1 MIFLFRDNSY
11 KVMHPLMEEGKII
24 KKFKKWHHN
33 IKAVMME
40 NETRLHTDTFCIIER
55 DNFQT
60 DIHPFQLTYVV
71 AYINDEDQ
79 PIDDANS
86 MKRSIHI
93 TTIREFYQAA
103 ALLYQLA
110 YSESVGD
117 YYSIGPNRAIL
128 VSIKIHFDED
138 KDAYLWNM
146 ATSKETAVE
155 FVRNQGMILDTDRF
169 LDASMGNSKADMVED
184 GCYITRKDI
193 SGDMHLNFYHHAKK
207 HLIWFRNGKWFLFGD
222 NIVPRVNSF
231 KERVVDDVTGIYA
244 ICLNNTGL
252 VYMASYPFLMNLTE
266 TTEAMVDM
274 HLGTRETIT
283 DVESGLK
290 YTQVKT
296 NGNTQ
301 SYVAYNVADVLY
313 MALYLPQLWD
323 MARFFYGDEPVL
335 IEAEFILGKSFHKT
349 GNYKIPASAYGQ
361 GLHIDLFSIMAK
373 VFSFQ
378 ARSISFNES

>member
-1 MIFLFRDNSY
+1 MIFLFKDNNY
-11 KVMHPLMEEGKII
+11 KVLHPLMEESKIL
-24 KKFKKWHHN
+24 KKFRKWHSN
-33 IKAVMME
+33 IEAVMVE
-40 NETRLHTDTFCIIER
+40 NDTRLHSDTFSIIER

-60 DIHPFQLTYVV
+60 QIHPFQLTYIV

-93 TTIREFYQAA
+93 DTIKDFYQAA
-103 ALLYQLA
+103 SLLYQLA

-138 KDAYLWNM
+138 QEPYLWNM
-146 ATSKETAVE
+146 ATSKETAVD
-155 FVRNQGMILDTDRF
+155 FVRAQGMILDTDHF
-169 LDASMGNSKADMVED
+169 LDASAGNSKADMVED

-193 SGDMHLNFYHHAKK
+193 SGDTHLNFYHHAKK
-207 HLIWFRNGKWFLFGD
+207 HLIWFRNGKWFLFSD
-222 NIVPRVNSF
+222 NIVPRVNTF
-231 KERVVDDVTGIYA
+231 RERAIDDVTGIYA

-274 HLGTRETIT
+274 YLGTRETIT
-283 DVESGLK
+283 DVETGLK
-290 YTQVKT
+290 YTEAKP
-296 NGNTQ
+296 NPSPQ

-323 MARFFYGDEPVL
+323 MARFFYGDEPVV
-335 IEAEFILGKSFHKT
+335 IETEFILDKCYHKT
-349 GNYKIPASAYGQ
+349 GSYKVPAPANGQ
-361 GLHIDLFSIMAK
+361 GLHIDLFFIMAK
-373 VFSFQ
+373 VFSFHP
-378 ARSISFNES
+378 RSISFTES